1 MHQRIIRN
9 GKKKPSKRWGRQ
21 RVSAVDSGLPP
32 KPVIQRKIVDSSG
45 NVSKGKVMAKIYA
58 GDYLVTN
65 DGRVFTMNF
74 QGGRYHQ
81 QKCRLKDSGYPR
93 AHIHGK
99 DMLVHRLVAECFIP
113 NPHGYPVIN
122 HIDGVKTNN
131 HVSNLEWCTPADNV
145 RHAVRTGLLSH
156 EMLLWITTRPHP
168 KKLLFNKRQIAEI
181 RKMLAEKIPSRV
193 IAAKYGC
200 SPSTI
205 DNVRR
210 NRYYKE

>member
-1 MHQRIIRN
+1 MRRTRKN
-9 GKKKPSKRWGRQ
+9 GRHIQ
-21 RVSAVDSGLPP
+21 RVSMDALKLPP
-32 KPVIQRKIVDSSG
+32 KPVIKRTVPDSG
-45 NVSKGKVMAKIYA
+45 GCNVPMRKVMAKIYA

-74 QGGRYHQ
+74 QDGRYHQ
-81 QKCRLKDSGYPR
+81 QKCRLKDSGYKR
-93 AHIHGK
+93 ANIHGR